1 MQAMDVISDGHS
13 PDVNKKKKRIR
24 RRMVN
29 GVLVSNTKNA
39 DSSLKSMEEDDT
51 IKDIGEDCQ

>member
-1 MQAMDVISDGHS
+1 MQVSVANSEV
-13 PDVNKKKKRIR
+13 PVKKKRIR

-29 GVLVSNTKNA
+29 GVLVSKKTGDNMPRG
-39 DSSLKSMEEDDT
+39 DSEL